1 MKLLDTLI
9 WIALIGI
16 VFLGILVF
24 GDFGNNIDGVD
35 KEVVKFIRD
44 WQRR

>member
-9 WIALIGI
+9 WVGFLGT

-24 GDFGNNIDGVD
+24 GDFGNNTDGVD
-35 KEVVKFIRD
+35 KEVIEFIRD